1 MPVWRKQDQ
10 KKLIPEARYI
20 HTSRALITLFLVLT
34 FVMVCIAMIIEHR
47 DSVSNALDTALC
59 LAKEAIHKSA
69 DKLKRLLRLVSHF
82 ILTHVV
88 N

>member
-1 MPVWRKQDQ
+1 
-10 KKLIPEARYI
+10 
-20 HTSRALITLFLVLT
+20 
-34 FVMVCIAMIIEHR
+34 MIIEHR